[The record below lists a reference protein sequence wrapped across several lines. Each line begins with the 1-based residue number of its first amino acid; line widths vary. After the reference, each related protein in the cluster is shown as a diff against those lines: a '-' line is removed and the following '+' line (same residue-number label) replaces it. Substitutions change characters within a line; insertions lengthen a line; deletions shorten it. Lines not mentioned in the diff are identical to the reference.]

1 MPLLIN
7 DHRIQLPSSTA
18 DFIDR
23 YSQLEE
29 GANRLKSKPVRKIDP
44 KGLLYVQQ
52 RELAAITPQ
61 GDSVSILG
69 TDDATTCHMVVLRH
83 TGSGATCLGHCDG
96 SETERMVSLMLNATK
111 SLSVGCDSGR
121 YEVHLIGGFIDERS
135 LSHTLTLELLK
146 AFDRESENIHLET
159 YCLTE
164 LNDVVKKN
172 VHWPVIYGIAVNV
185 KTGEIFHATFPDKGP
200 DEVIRSARNFLG
212 GSVSFESFS
221 KFKSHLKSPR
231 SPAKNRVDFSKVHS
245 FSKVMS
251 IYDAEVEQLQ
261 IEPFEWTPFPAA
273 PFWFQQNDQV
283 ILQNFSTS
291 PLVEPPDFAQHMRSI
306 FQFLNRRPKESLFP
320 KGRSRIYKKTADGL
334 WERIDYAA

>member
-212 GSVSFESFS
+212 GSYIRF
-221 KFKSHLKSPR
+221 PR
-231 SPAKNRVDFSKVHS
+231 SCQFMMQKWNNCRLNLSSGHRFQPLRSGFSRTIK
-245 FSKVMS
+245 
-251 IYDAEVEQLQ
+251 
-261 IEPFEWTPFPAA
+261 
-273 PFWFQQNDQV
+273 
-283 ILQNFSTS
+283 
-291 PLVEPPDFAQHMRSI
+291 
-306 FQFLNRRPKESLFP
+306 
-320 KGRSRIYKKTADGL
+320 
-334 WERIDYAA
+334 

>member
-1 MPLLIN
+1 MPLVIS
-7 DHRIQLPSSTA
+7 DRPIHLPSSSR

-23 YSQLEE
+23 YSQLKE
-29 GANRLKSKPVRKIDP
+29 GAKSLKSKPVRRIGP

-52 RELAAITPQ
+52 REFAATTPQ
-61 GDSVSILG
+61 DDSVSILG
-69 TDDATTCHMVVLRH
+69 TGDATTCHLVVLRH
-83 TGSGATCLGHCDG
+83 TGSGATSLAHCDG
-96 SETERMVSLMLNATK
+96 SDTEETVPLMLNAVK

-135 LSHTLTLELLK
+135 LSHKLTLELLE
-146 AFDRESENIHLET
+146 AFNRQSENIHLET

-185 KTGEIFHATFPDKGP
+185 KTGEIFHATFPDRGP

-212 GSVSFESFS
+212 GSI
-221 KFKSHLKSPR
+221 
-231 SPAKNRVDFSKVHS
+231 
-245 FSKVMS
+245 MS
-251 IYDAEVEQLQ
+251 VYDAKVEQLQ
-261 IEPFEWTPFPAA
+261 IESYQWTLFPAA
-273 PFWFQQNDQV
+273 QFWLQQTDQV

-291 PLVEPPDFAQHMRSI
+291 PLVEPPHFVKHMRSI
-306 FQFLNRRPKESLFP
+306 FQFLIRYPEESLFP

-334 WERIDYAA
+334 WERIDCAA

>member
-7 DHRIQLPSSTA
+7 DQRIQLPSSTA
-18 DFIDR
+18 DFTDR

-29 GANRLKSKPVRKIDP
+29 GAKRLKSKPVQKIDP

-52 RELAAITPQ
+52 RELAATTPQ
-61 GDSVSILG
+61 DASVSVLG
-69 TDDATTCHMVVLRH
+69 TEDATTCHIVVLRH

-96 SETERMVSLMLNATK
+96 SETEMTVSLMLNATK

-135 LSHTLTLELLK
+135 LSHALTLELLK
-146 AFDRESENIHLET
+146 AFNRESENIHLET

-172 VHWPVIYGIAVNV
+172 VHWPVIYGIAINV

-212 GSVSFESFS
+212 GSVI
-221 KFKSHLKSPR
+221 
-231 SPAKNRVDFSKVHS
+231 
-245 FSKVMS
+245 S
-251 IYDAEVEQLQ
+251 IYDAKVEQLQ
-261 IEPFEWTPFPAA
+261 IEPYEWTPFPAA
-273 PFWFQQNDQV
+273 PFWFQQSDQV

-291 PLVEPPDFAQHMRSI
+291 PLVEPPDFAKHMRSI
-306 FQFLNRRPKESLFP
+306 FQFLNRHPKESLFP
-320 KGRSRIYKKTADGL
+320 TGRSRIYKKTADGL